1 MSGSRTGLIPAPRCA
16 PSRASRRRTPTPGA
30 ATSAGGAT
38 VAADL
43 GRSVPAR
50 PFRVRPTLALPAR
63 PVVAGLPSSSAV
75 GAALAVSEFCE
86 VSATGGA
93 EGVSRISGSAAVSAP
108 AVSAPAGSGTA
119 DSGTAGSGT
128 AGSGT
133 AGSGTAGSGTAG
145 SGAWDGV
152 CGAFGAFGLA
162 SDMGRP
168 GTSPASASPACCA
181 STAGSVSRSAST
193 PVASAALVPVVITS
207 PATGAPR
214 ICQAIILLGPDKR

>member
-1 MSGSRTGLIPAPRCA
+1 MSRTSAFGCAPRMVLMSGSRTGLIPAPRCA

-50 PFRVRPTLALPAR
+50 PFRVRPPLALPAR
-63 PVVAGLPSSSAV
+63 PVVADLPPSSAV
-75 GAALAVSEFCE
+75 GAALSASEFCE
-86 VSATGGA
+86 VSATD
-93 EGVSRISGSAAVSAP
+93 EGVSRVSGSAAVSA
-108 AVSAPAGSGTA
+108 AAGSG
-119 DSGTAGSGT
+119 SAGSGT

-133 AGSGTAGSGTAG
+133 AGSGTAGSGTAE
-145 SGAWDGV
+145 SGAWDG
-152 CGAFGAFGLA
+152 ALGAFGLA
-162 SDMGRP
+162 SGMERP
-168 GTSPASASPACCA
+168 GTCPASASPACCA
-181 STAGSVSRSAST
+181 STAGSASRSAST

-214 ICQAIILLGPDKR
+214 ICQAISLLGPDKR